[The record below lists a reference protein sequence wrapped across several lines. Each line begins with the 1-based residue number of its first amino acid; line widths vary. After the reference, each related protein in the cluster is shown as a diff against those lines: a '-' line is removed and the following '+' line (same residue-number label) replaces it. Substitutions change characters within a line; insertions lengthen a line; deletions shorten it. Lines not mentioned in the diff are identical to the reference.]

1 MNDLLTSG
9 LLSVIIILLVVC
21 IVLVSKNK
29 PQNGEEAQKRLSEF
43 LLGEMNRLSQENSR
57 SEARLREEIASL
69 RRDLQ
74 AQSAD
79 NNDKLL
85 RQVML
90 LSESNEKRLQDVR
103 NVVDNNLQKMT
114 DNNDKKL
121 DEMRQ
126 VVDEKLQKTLETR
139 LGESFKQVS
148 TRLEQVHQGLGEMHT
163 LATDVGD
170 LKKVLANV
178 KTRGTWG
185 EVQLGALLEQ
195 ILAPSQYVTNYA
207 VNPDQPANRV
217 EYAVRLPGRDK
228 DQPVYLPIDAK
239 FPLEDYQLLLK
250 AQDEGNLEQIALSGK
265 ALENRIKLFAKDVQ
279 SKYLQPPYTT
289 DFALIFLPLEG
300 LYSEILRREGLADLL
315 QRDYRVTIVGPT
327 TIAALL
333 NSLQMGFRTLAI
345 EQKADE
351 AWKTLST
358 IRTGF
363 SEFEK
368 LLEKTQKKLQEASNS
383 IDTAARKTRVI
394 DRRLKKVSSLEDKD
408 EVLLSELAASEDFV
422 ADE

>member
-1 MNDLLTSG
+1 MDNLLTNG
-9 LLSVIIILLVVC
+9 LFAVIIVLLAVC
-21 IVLVSKNK
+21 IMLLIKNK
-29 PQNGEEAQKRLSEF
+29 PHDVEQAQKHLAEA
-43 LLGEMNRLSQENSR
+43 LLGEINRLAQENAR
-57 SEARLREEIASL
+57 SEGRLREEMVSL
-69 RRDLQ
+69 RREMQ
-74 AQSAD
+74 SQSAD
-79 NNDKLL
+79 SNDKLL
-85 RQVML
+85 RQIML
-90 LSESNEKRLQDVR
+90 LSQSNENRLSAVR
-103 NVVDNNLQKMT
+103 EVVDTNLQKMT
-114 DNNDKKL
+114 ASNEKKL

-126 VVDEKLQKTLETR
+126 VVDEKLQLTLETR
-139 LGESFKQVS
+139 LGESFKLVS
-148 TRLEQVHQGLGEMHT
+148 TRLEQVHQGLGEMHN
-163 LATDVGD
+163 LAADVGD

-195 ILAPSQYVTNYA
+195 ILAPSQYATNYA
-207 VNPDQPANRV
+207 VNPSQPTNRV
-217 EYAVRLPGRDK
+217 EYAVRLPGREK

-239 FPLEDYQLLLK
+239 FPLEDYQLLQK
-250 AQDEGNLEQIALSGK
+250 AQDEGNLEQIAASGK
-265 ALENRIKLFAKDVQ
+265 ALESRIKLFAKEVQ

-315 QRDYRVTIVGPT
+315 QRVYRVTVVGPT

-363 SEFEK
+363 GEFANI
-368 LLEKTQKKLQEASNS
+368 LEKTQKKLQEASNN
-383 IDTAARKTRVI
+383 IDLASQKTRVI
-394 DRRLKKVSSLEDKD
+394 DRRLKKVSSLD
-408 EVLLSELAASEDFV
+408 EQDEMLLAQLAASEDLV
-422 ADE
+422 GDE

>member
-1 MNDLLTSG
+1 MDDLLTSG
-9 LLSVIIILLVVC
+9 LLVLIIALLFVC
-21 IVLVSKNK
+21 IVLLIKNK
-29 PQNGEEAQKRLSEF
+29 PQDNEEAQKRLSEG
-43 LLGEMNRLSQENSR
+43 LLGEMNRLAQENAR
-57 SEARLREEIASL
+57 SEGRLREEMSAL

-74 AQSAD
+74 SQSAD

-85 RQVML
+85 RQVIM
-90 LSESNEKRLQDVR
+90 LSESNENRLQAVR
-103 NVVDNNLQKMT
+103 EVVDSNLQKMSE
-114 DNNDKKL
+114 NNEKKL
-121 DEMRQ
+121 DEMRL
-126 VVDEKLQKTLETR
+126 VVDEKLQQTLETR

-148 TRLEQVHQGLGEMHT
+148 NRLEQVHQGLGEMHN
-163 LATDVGD
+163 LAADVGD

-195 ILAPSQYVTNYA
+195 ILAPSQYETNYA
-207 VNPDQPANRV
+207 VNPSQPANRV
-217 EYAVRLPGRDK
+217 EYAVRLPGREK

-250 AQDEGNLEQIALSGK
+250 AQDEGNLEQIVASSK
-265 ALENRIKLFAKDVQ
+265 ALESRIKLFAKDVQ
-279 SKYLQPPYTT
+279 RKYLQPPYTT

-300 LYSEILRREGLADLL
+300 LYSEILRLEGLSDLL
-315 QRDYRVTIVGPT
+315 QREYRVTVVGPT

-368 LLEKTQKKLQEASNS
+368 ILEKTQNKLKQASDS
-383 IDTAARKTRVI
+383 IDLASQKTRVI
-394 DRRLKKVSSLEDKD
+394 GRRLKKVSSLDEQD
-408 EVLLSELAASEDFV
+408 EVLLGELAASEALV

>member
-207 VNPDQPANRV
+207 VNPAQPANHV

-394 DRRLKKVSSLEDKD
+394 DRRLKKVSSLEDED